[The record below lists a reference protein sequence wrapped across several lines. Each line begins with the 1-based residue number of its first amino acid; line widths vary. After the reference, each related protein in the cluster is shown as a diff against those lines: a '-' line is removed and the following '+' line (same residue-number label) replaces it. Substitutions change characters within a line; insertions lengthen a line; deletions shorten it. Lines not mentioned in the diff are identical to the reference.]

1 MNSDFADAGDL
12 ALDADNLAVRLVRV
26 DAPFADEFAARRE
39 SANLE
44 RALVER
50 VQLFQ
55 ETAFYTKGEVVAS
68 TATAPRHTLV
78 RPVASDLLAVVT
90 DERHAQIV
98 GLFLKADK
106 PNAWSVFD
114 TGGSSQAAR
123 DVLRAVLPK
132 AMDAQ
137 LCVSGDDSG
146 EKNEDADAAAA
157 AAAAVFNVQTTS
169 PSVIWQRAAELG
181 DTAATHIFVFPLV
194 GTTHESPN
202 SVPVT
207 EFDYLDDEFGSGPPA
222 REKETPSNA
231 SAQTPKAP
239 PRKIAIQ
246 AYAKPTGGVPLGF
259 ASAADGGAGDALGD
273 AADGGDAKSSV
284 DSFADAEKDLSS
296 KDPTL
301 VTPPA
306 PVAKTRVMTFSN
318 FAPAATPVAKPAA
331 KPAKAAKAAKTVSKT
346 VSFADDVPVAST
358 SQNPKGVAQT
368 QTAPARRVCEAETAE
383 AERAVQAEL
392 LASLESHVSCDAIQQ
407 PCETQNRNVK
417 EDGRTVAVDLVVD
430 PVTGTVTVTLAVAR
444 ADRVESPD
452 ASSSARF
459 AADAVAMPPPP
470 PVSTTYGVKS
480 VPPVTLVSPPSSLTT
495 LAQPSTSNLPS
506 RVELTATTKPTVAP
520 PAAAP
525 PPAKKAKAPR
535 KKQGPAFS
543 GYLTFNKLM
552 RPTLASGMNAMDQ
565 GKELGVMW
573 KAAAQD
579 VKDRCVADAAT
590 AKAAYLA
597 GEAEKAKQAVLETP
611 ATPMDADPSMETT
624 ETSTMGTSVAQTLA
638 TKPAA
643 VLSPAAAA
651 ANLARKE
658 KRKAASDPTAA
669 DLFLR
674 KRFKAAGGNA
684 IATEAFLKSKE
695 APTETLVAFLRKHKV
710 PTSVGKKAMK
720 KNELVENALRILTA
734 TATPTASKE
743 E

>member
-1 MNSDFADAGDL
+1 M
-12 ALDADNLAVRLVRV
+12 
-26 DAPFADEFAARRE
+26 
-39 SANLE
+39 
-44 RALVER
+44 
-50 VQLFQ
+50 
-55 ETAFYTKGEVVAS
+55 
-68 TATAPRHTLV
+68 
-78 RPVASDLLAVVT
+78 
-90 DERHAQIV
+90 
-98 GLFLKADK
+98 
-106 PNAWSVFD
+106 
-114 TGGSSQAAR
+114 
-123 DVLRAVLPK
+123 
-132 AMDAQ
+132 
-137 LCVSGDDSG
+137 
-146 EKNEDADAAAA
+146 
-157 AAAAVFNVQTTS
+157 
-169 PSVIWQRAAELG
+169 
-181 DTAATHIFVFPLV
+181 
-194 GTTHESPN
+194 
-202 SVPVT
+202 
-207 EFDYLDDEFGSGPPA
+207 
-222 REKETPSNA
+222 
-231 SAQTPKAP
+231 
-239 PRKIAIQ
+239 
-246 AYAKPTGGVPLGF
+246 
-259 ASAADGGAGDALGD
+259 
-273 AADGGDAKSSV
+273 
-284 DSFADAEKDLSS
+284 
-296 KDPTL
+296 
-301 VTPPA
+301 
-306 PVAKTRVMTFSN
+306 
-318 FAPAATPVAKPAA
+318 
-331 KPAKAAKAAKTVSKT
+331 
-346 VSFADDVPVAST
+346 
-358 SQNPKGVAQT
+358 
-368 QTAPARRVCEAETAE
+368 
-383 AERAVQAEL
+383 
-392 LASLESHVSCDAIQQ
+392 
-407 PCETQNRNVK
+407 
-417 EDGRTVAVDLVVD
+417 
-430 PVTGTVTVTLAVAR
+430 
-444 ADRVESPD
+444 
-452 ASSSARF
+452 
-459 AADAVAMPPPP
+459 
-470 PVSTTYGVKS
+470 
-480 VPPVTLVSPPSSLTT
+480 
-495 LAQPSTSNLPS
+495 
-506 RVELTATTKPTVAP
+506 TATTKPTVAP